1 MVDFVFGLL
10 ISSLFSYAI
19 CSAYASTT
27 EMYADWTK
35 DIEKD
40 VNWWAAYYNQQQKE
54 FFG

>member
-1 MVDFVFGLL
+1 MADFVFGLL
-10 ISSLFSYAI
+10 ISSLFSYAV
-19 CSAYASTT
+19 CSSYASTT

-40 VNWWAAYYNQQQKE
+40 VDFWTKYYNQQQRE